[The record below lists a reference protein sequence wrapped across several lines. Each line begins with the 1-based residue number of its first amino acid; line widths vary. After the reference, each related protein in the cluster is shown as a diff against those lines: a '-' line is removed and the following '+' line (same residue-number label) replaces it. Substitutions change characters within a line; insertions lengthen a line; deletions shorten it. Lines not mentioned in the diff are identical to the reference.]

1 MVGAQLTLVY
11 VILPRVFSALFN
23 VPNTSNT
30 SAVITNEAVQYVGM
44 AILTPIQYYVCRA
57 LGTRPRSPMSYV
69 KLCVLSVSYGA
80 ILAIVAALIF
90 FATGVMAL
98 KSGTNLDLG
107 AIWQGLTLITLAEIL
122 AFVSASHKRFWGM
135 SWPVAIG
142 VTLSIAALSWLV
154 VYPALTVLAERADI
168 AATLSSIM
176 G

>member
-1 MVGAQLTLVY
+1 
-11 VILPRVFSALFN
+11 
-23 VPNTSNT
+23 
-30 SAVITNEAVQYVGM
+30 
-44 AILTPIQYYVCRA
+44 
-57 LGTRPRSPMSYV
+57 
-69 KLCVLSVSYGA
+69 
-80 ILAIVAALIF
+80 
-90 FATGVMAL
+90 AL

-107 AIWQGLTLITLAEIL
+107 AIWQGLTLITLAAIL